1 MNGIYLLLGSNI
13 EDRMKALNT
22 AASKLQASDIQVIDH
37 SAVYE
42 TAPWGILDQ
51 NWFLNVG
58 LKVETSLSSHD
69 LLLAC
74 QKVEKQM
81 GRERKVKWGPRII
94 DIDILY
100 YNNQVFDSESLQIP
114 HPGIPDRKFT
124 LVLLNDLAPKEIHP
138 ILQLTQTE
146 LLEKCE
152 DQSECLLTQYHLD
165 IDLA

>member
-22 AASKLQASDIQVIDH
+22 AVSKLQALGIQVMDH

-42 TAPWGILDQ
+42 TAPWGNLDQ

-58 LKVETSLSSHD
+58 LKVETPLTPHD

-100 YNNQVFDSESLQIP
+100 YNNHIIDSGSLQIP
-114 HPGIPDRKFT
+114 HPGVPDRKFT

-138 ILQLTQTE
+138 ILQLTQSE

-152 DQSECLLTQYHLD
+152 DESECLLTQYQLD

>member
-22 AASKLQASDIQVIDH
+22 AVTMLQTSDIQVIDH

-58 LKVETSLSSHD
+58 LKVETPLTPND
-69 LLLAC
+69 LLRAC
-74 QKVEKQM
+74 QQVETAL
-81 GRERKVKWGPRII
+81 GRERKIKWGPRII

-100 YNNQVFDSESLQIP
+100 YNNQVIDSGSLKVP

-124 LVLLNDLAPKEIHP
+124 LILLNDLAPDETHP
-138 ILQLTQTE
+138 ALELTQSQ
-146 LLEKCE
+146 LLEHCE
-152 DQSECLLTQYHLD
+152 DQSEYLPTKYQLD

>member
-22 AASKLQASDIQVIDH
+22 AVSLLQASGIKVIDH

-42 TAPWGILDQ
+42 TAPWGLQDQ

-74 QKVEKQM
+74 QKVEMQM

-94 DIDILY
+94 DIDILFY
-100 YNNQVFDSESLQIP
+100 DNQIIDSGSLKVP

-124 LVLLNDLAPKEIHP
+124 LILLNDLAPNGIHP
-138 ILQLTQTE
+138 TLHLTQSV

-152 DQSECLLTQYHLD
+152 DQSECLLTQYQLD

>member
-22 AASKLQASDIQVIDH
+22 AIGLLQAYGIHIQEH
-37 SAVYE
+37 SMIYE

-58 LKVETSLSSHD
+58 IAIKTEMEPHD
-69 LLLAC
+69 LLLTC
-74 QKVEKQM
+74 QNIEHKM
-81 GRERKVKWGPRII
+81 GRERKEKWGPRII

-100 YNNQVFDSESLQIP
+100 YRDQIIDTDSLNVP

-124 LVLLNDLAPKEIHP
+124 LILLNDLAPDALHP
-138 ILQLTQTE
+138 TLKRSQSE
-146 LLEKCE
+146 LLKNCE
-152 DQSECLLTQYHLD
+152 DQSECLLTKYQLD

>member
-13 EDRMKALNT
+13 EDRMRALNT
-22 AASKLQASDIQVIDH
+22 AVSKLQASGMQLIDH

-74 QKVEKQM
+74 QKVETQM
-81 GRERKVKWGPRII
+81 GRERKLKWGPRII

-100 YNNQVFDSESLQIP
+100 YGNQIIDSGSLKVP

-124 LVLLNDLAPKEIHP
+124 LILLNDLAPDETHP
-138 ILQLTQTE
+138 ALGLTQSQ
-146 LLEKCE
+146 LLEHCE
-152 DQSECLLTQYHLD
+152 DQSEYLPTKYQLD